1 MLPKLLYQDSLQR
14 WHLLVN
20 NTCINKM
27 EPNQNHQPEE
37 LQLLEK
43 IVINSGE
50 LNQQLTVR
58 ETLVAKRQVKPKLE
72 AGNNQLE
79 AQFAHSILELRQ
91 AYQEIKLQIIENE
104 RIQKLIQEQ
113 AELLNLVHDAI
124 LIRDLNNI
132 ISFWNH
138 GAEQMYGFLEHEALA
153 KPYYT
158 LLKTQFPKPFSE
170 IQAEVLQKGRWEG
183 ELIHTKSD
191 GTQIVVC
198 SRWILKKDAKNKPQE
213 IIEINK
219 DITVIKGTEEAL
231 FALGVRFAGILD
243 SAKDAIISIDEKWRI
258 SLFNQ
263 GAEKIFGYSATEVLR
278 KPIDFLVSFEK
289 LDNFNLNNEFNSFNY
304 LNQKFIDNN
313 KILGRHKNGT
323 EFPIEAS
330 ISQLELVTGKVI
342 TLILRDVT
350 QRVQTEEALRQSEEL
365 YRQIFQAN
373 QAIMLIIE
381 PGSGLIVDANSA
393 AYRFYGYSPDKLK
406 GMKITDLSLLPPE
419 EVFSYITQHNLEKQ
433 DCFYSRHRIA
443 CGEIRDVEIY
453 SSPITRQGQ
462 NLIYS
467 VIHDIT
473 ERKQAEAALRDDESI
488 LRSFYHSAPMMM
500 GIIQVLND
508 NILHISDNPAAA
520 EFFGITPE
528 AMQNQFAS
536 DFSISSKHINTW
548 INHCYESEKTGD
560 PVYFEYEQNTA
571 FGLRLISV
579 TVCPIQRI
587 NRGTAVT
594 ENNELILSVARLTS
608 KISQFIGNQSLFCY
622 IIDDITDRKRSEEN
636 LQKANE
642 KLTRWVKELE
652 ARNQE
657 IILLGEMSNILQ
669 ACLTTEEAYNTV
681 AQLIEPLFPNMSG
694 AIFVISNSKQLVSA
708 VASWGDVCA
717 TTEMLF
723 TPHECWGLRRGRSHL
738 MESSLSAINCKHSHH
753 DFPNVESLCIPMMA
767 QGEALGVLYLSATE
781 KGVLTQAKQ
790 QLAIT
795 VAEQVALAFANL
807 KLHEALQQ
815 QSIRDALTGLFNRRY
830 LEESLER
837 EISRAER
844 KQQRVGIIMLDVD
857 HFKRFND
864 TFGHDAGDTLLR
876 ELGIF
881 IKKNIRGS
889 DIACRFGGEELV
901 IILPEASLEVTVQR
915 AEQIREGI
923 KHLNLHNRNQ
933 QLGTITLSLGVAIFP
948 EHGIT
953 GEMVIQAAD
962 SALYQAKGQGRDR
975 VIVAG

>member
-1 MLPKLLYQDSLQR
+1 MLPKLFYQDSLQR
-14 WHLLVN
+14 WHLLVKE
-20 NTCINKM
+20 TCINKM
-27 EPNQNHQPEE
+27 EHNQNHQPEE

-50 LNQQLTVR
+50 LNQHLTIK
-58 ETLVAKRQVKPKLE
+58 ETFVAKRQIKPKLPV
-72 AGNNQLE
+72 GNNQLE

-91 AYQEIKLQIIENE
+91 AYQEIQLQIIENQ

-113 AELLNLVHDAI
+113 AELLNSVHDAI

-153 KPYYT
+153 KSYYT
-158 LLKTQFPKPFSE
+158 LLKTQFPKPFRE

-198 SRWILKKDAKNKPQE
+198 SRWILKKDVKNKRQE

-219 DITVIKGTEEAL
+219 DITAIKG
-231 FALGVRFAGILD
+231 
-243 SAKDAIISIDEKWRI
+243 
-258 SLFNQ
+258 
-263 GAEKIFGYSATEVLR
+263 
-278 KPIDFLVSFEK
+278 
-289 LDNFNLNNEFNSFNY
+289 
-304 LNQKFIDNN
+304 
-313 KILGRHKNGT
+313 
-323 EFPIEAS
+323 
-330 ISQLELVTGKVI
+330 
-342 TLILRDVT
+342 
-350 QRVQTEEALRQSEEL
+350 TEEALRQSEEL
-365 YRQIFQAN
+365 YRQMFQAN

-393 AYRFYGYSPDKLK
+393 AYHFYGYSPDKLK
-406 GMKITDLSLLPPE
+406 RMKITDLSLLPPE
-419 EVFSYITQHNLEKQ
+419 AVFSYISQHNLEKQ
-433 DCFYSRHRIA
+433 GCFYSRHRIA
-443 CGEIRDVEIY
+443 DGEIRDVEIY

-462 NLIYS
+462 DLIYS

-473 ERKQAEAALRDDESI
+473 ERKQTEAALHDNESI

-500 GIIQVLND
+500 GIIQVLHD
-508 NILHISDNPAAA
+508 NILHISDNTAAA
-520 EFFGITPE
+520 EFFATTPE

-536 DFSISSKHINTW
+536 DFSISSQHINKW
-548 INHCYESEKTGD
+548 VNHCCESEKTGN

-571 FGLRLISV
+571 LGLRLISV
-579 TVCPIQRI
+579 IVCPIQRV
-587 NRGTAVT
+587 NRRIAAT
-594 ENNELILSVARLTS
+594 ENNELILSVVKLTS
-608 KISQFIGNQSLFCY
+608 KVTQFIGNQSLFCY
-622 IIDDITDRKRSEEN
+622 IIDDITDRKKSEEN
-636 LQKANE
+636 LQKTNE

-657 IILLGEMSNILQ
+657 IVLLGEMSNILQ

-681 AQLIEPLFPNMSG
+681 SQLIEPLFPNMSG
-694 AIFVISNSKQLVSA
+694 AIFVISNSKQLLSA
-708 VASWGDVCA
+708 VASWGDVSA

-723 TPHECWGLRRGRSHL
+723 TPNECWGLRRGRSHL
-738 MESSLSAINCKHSHH
+738 MESSVSAINCKHSHH

-807 KLHEALQQ
+807 KLHEVLQQ

-844 KQQRVGIIMLDVD
+844 KQQNVGIIMLDVD

-901 IILPEASLEVTVQR
+901 LILPEASLEVTVQR

-923 KHLNLHNRNQ
+923 KHLNLHNRHQ

-948 EHGIT
+948 KHGMT

-962 SALYQAKGQGRDR
+962 SALYQAKGEGRDR
-975 VIVAG
+975 VIVAS

>member
-14 WHLLVN
+14 WHLIVK
-20 NTCINKM
+20 NTRINKM
-27 EPNQNHQPEE
+27 DSKQNHPPEE
-37 LQLLEK
+37 LQFLEK
-43 IVINSGE
+43 IVINSGK
-50 LNQQLTVR
+50 LSQQLSAR
-58 ETLVAKRQVKPKLE
+58 KSLDAKQQLKSKLPST
-72 AGNNQLE
+72 NNRLE
-79 AQFAHSILELRQ
+79 SQFAHSILELRQ
-91 AYQEIKLQIIENE
+91 AYQEIQLQIVENE
-104 RIQKLIQEQ
+104 RIQKLLQEQ

-138 GAEQMYGFLEHEALA
+138 GAEKIYGFPEHEALA
-153 KPYYT
+153 KPYHI
-158 LLKTQFPKPFSE
+158 LLKTQFPRPFSE

-183 ELIHTKSD
+183 ELIQTKSD

-198 SRWILKKDAKNKPQE
+198 SRWVLRKNAQNQPQE

-219 DITVIKGTEEAL
+219 DVTVIKGTEEAL
-231 FALGVRFAGILD
+231 FAVGVRFAGILD
-243 SAKDAIISIDEKWRI
+243 SAKDAIISLDEQWRI
-258 SLFNQ
+258 TLFNQ
-263 GAEKIFGYSATEVLR
+263 GAETIFGYSAVEVLH
-278 KPIDFLVSFEK
+278 KPINFLISFDSLEK
-289 LDNFNLNNEFNSFNY
+289 LQLNHGFNNLDY
-304 LNQKFIDNN
+304 LNKKLLEHSQ
-313 KILGRHKNGT
+313 ILGRNKNGKF
-323 EFPIEAS
+323 FPIEVS
-330 ISQLELVTGKVI
+330 VSQLELVTGKVF
-342 TLILRDVT
+342 TLILRDIT

-365 YRQIFQAN
+365 YRQMFQVT

-381 PGSGLIVDANSA
+381 PNAGFIIDANSA
-393 AYRFYGYSPDKLK
+393 AYSFYGYAPDRLK
-406 GMKITDLSLLPPE
+406 QMKITDLSLTPPE
-419 EVFSYITQHNLEKQ
+419 QIFSHIFHNNLEKQ
-433 DCFYSRHRIA
+433 GCSYSRHRIA
-443 CGEIRDVEIY
+443 SGEIRDVEIY
-453 SSPITRQGQ
+453 FSPITKQGK

-473 ERKQAEAALRDDESI
+473 ERKQAEAALRDNESI
-488 LRSFYHSAPMMM
+488 LRSFYHSAPIMM

-508 NILHISDNPAAA
+508 NILHISDNTAAA
-520 EFFGITPE
+520 EFFGSTPE
-528 AMQNQFAS
+528 ALQNQLAR
-536 DFSISSKHINTW
+536 DFSISSQHINKW
-548 INHCYESEKTGD
+548 IDRCYESEKTGN

-571 FGLRLISV
+571 LGLRLVSV
-579 TVCPIQRI
+579 SVCPIQSFHQ
-587 NRGTAVT
+587 NTVT
-594 ENNELILSVARLTS
+594 TDSNELILSVAKITS
-608 KISQFIGNQSLFCY
+608 KIFQSKGNKLLYCY
-622 IIDDITDRKRSEEN
+622 IINDITNKKKSEEN
-636 LQKANE
+636 LQKTNE
-642 KLTRWVKELE
+642 KLTRWIKELE

-708 VASWGDVCA
+708 VANWGDVSD

-723 TPHECWGLRRGRSHL
+723 TPNECWGLRRGRSHL
-738 MESSLSAINCKHSHH
+738 MESSISAINCQHSHH
-753 DFPNVESLCIPMMA
+753 DSPNVESLCIPMMA
-767 QGEALGVLYLSATE
+767 QGEALGILYLSTTE

-795 VAEQVALAFANL
+795 VAEQIALAFANL
-807 KLHEALQQ
+807 KLHEVLQQ
-815 QSIRDALTGLFNRRY
+815 QSIRDPLTGLFNRRY

-844 KQQRVGIIMLDVD
+844 KQQSVGLIMLDVD

-881 IKKNIRGS
+881 IKNNIRGS
-889 DIACRFGGEELV
+889 DIACRFGGEEL
-901 IILPEASLEVTVQR
+901 ILILPEASLEVTVQR

-923 KHLNLHNRNQ
+923 KHLNLHNRHQ

-948 EHGIT
+948 LHGTT

-962 SALYQAKGQGRDR
+962 SALYQAKGEGRDR
-975 VIVAG
+975 VIVAS